1 MTMNNFFQG
10 PPGPGGERGDS
21 GNPGVV
27 VRFKC
32 KLHIYLLLR
41 IVFLQYMNDLR
52 ENMLF
57 NVICI
62 IDNIK
67 YLEKILFE
75 TWPQNLF
82 GLWHKYQIYLVHI
95 ETKTD
100 ETIIKEFYII
110 WERTV
115 DCVQSFDISFFK
127 KI

>member
-32 KLHIYLLLR
+32 KLLIYLLLR

-100 ETIIKEFYII
+100 ETIIKEFYI
-110 WERTV
+110 
-115 DCVQSFDISFFK
+115 
-127 KI
+127 

>member
-10 PPGPGGERGDS
+10 PPGPGGERGDT

-41 IVFLQYMNDLR
+41 IIFLQYMTDLR
-52 ENMLF
+52 ENMYVL
-57 NVICI
+57 NASYTLSIAKNNIPTIYIDVVCI
-62 IDNIK
+62 IDDIK

-100 ETIIKEFYII
+100 ETIIKEFYI
-110 WERTV
+110 
-115 DCVQSFDISFFK
+115 
-127 KI
+127 